1 MSTVSDIVAVLA
13 ELELLTRR
21 DPDALERR
29 EEILATKVALV
40 ERIRAGEEDPPAVS
54 IPSRDDGAT
63 LPCPVCGSAFVA
75 TGRRR
80 YCSDTC
86 RRAAWARSHQPPPAP
101 VVVSAPVGS
110 RRAHTVYECDG
121 CGQRAL
127 GEQRCEDC
135 GTFMRRLGY
144 GGRCPRCDEAVAAN
158 ELIEVVEGRR

>member
-63 LPCPVCGSAFVA
+63 LPCPVCGSAFVT

-80 YCSDTC
+80 YCSVLLGRGKEDLLRC
-86 RRAAWARSHQPPPAP
+86 QGVCDRRS
-101 VVVSAPVGS
+101 
-110 RRAHTVYECDG
+110 
-121 CGQRAL
+121 
-127 GEQRCEDC
+127 
-135 GTFMRRLGY
+135 
-144 GGRCPRCDEAVAAN
+144 
-158 ELIEVVEGRR
+158 